1 MEKATFAAG
10 CFWGV
15 EAEFRNLDG
24 VTATAVGYTGG
35 HTSEPTYGDVC
46 NHTTGHAEAVRVE
59 FDPTKIS
66 YEQLLQEFWRL
77 HDPTQLNRQ
86 GPDVGDQYRS
96 AIFFHS
102 PEQAEVAKRS
112 RDAAQ
117 GAVKLPIVTEITAAT
132 MFWPAEDYHQ
142 RYFEKNGISSCR
154 IPNMGTATIGA
165 EAEQLG

>member
-1 MEKATFAAG
+1 LEKATFAAG

-15 EAEFRNLDG
+15 EAEFRNIDG

-35 HTSEPTYGDVC
+35 HTSEPTYRDVC

-59 FDPTKIS
+59 FDPAKIS
-66 YEQLLQEFWRL
+66 YEKLLDEFWKL

-96 AIFFHS
+96 AVFFHGL
-102 PEQAEVAKRS
+102 EQEEIAKRS

-117 GAVKLPIVTEITAAT
+117 AHVRHPIVTEITPAD
-132 MFWPAEDYHQ
+132 MFWPAEEYHQ

-154 IPNMGTATIGA
+154 IPNMGTAAVGA